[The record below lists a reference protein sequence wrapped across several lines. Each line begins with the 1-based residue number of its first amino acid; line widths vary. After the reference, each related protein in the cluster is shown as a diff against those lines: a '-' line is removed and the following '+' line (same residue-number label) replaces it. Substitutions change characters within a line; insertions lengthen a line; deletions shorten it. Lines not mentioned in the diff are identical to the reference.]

1 MASQETEE
9 LAAGESEPDGEGNGA
24 TQNTEG
30 LNTGSLKDRLQ
41 SGGIADGQISQEVV
55 KPPNSGL
62 TTKNL
67 TLEQRQQII
76 GAIPGEEVIGPGGG
90 ELVCPPGEEP
100 VLLPAPVRVKHGE
113 EAKSDDL
120 QDAKVCGQF
129 IMESGEW
136 SIFLSSA
143 IKKVLLIVSDICLV
157 WEG

>member
-41 SGGIADGQISQEVV
+41 SGGIADGQISQEVA

-67 TLEQRQQII
+67 TPEQRQQII
-76 GAIPGEEVIGPGGG
+76 NECVEDMISPTDLARKWNCNADTIRTWVRKAG
-90 ELVCPPGEEP
+90 LT
-100 VLLPAPVRVKHGE
+100 LPKQYKKSIYPDSGSAPARAMGYGHQYHHILRKT
-113 EAKSDDL
+113 L
-120 QDAKVCGQF
+120 PGQF
-129 IMESGEW
+129 KY
-136 SIFLSSA
+136 A
-143 IKKVLLIVSDICLV
+143 HT
-157 WEG
+157 